1 MGWSRHTLSFLSLR
15 TQKNATWFLW
25 FNNIWIDCKIKN
37 RLFPKYPLPNSL
49 ISWENLPMKK
59 KECLNAWLSSR
70 KQKLNKFQIIY
81 SAAHNWS
88 SKLPNHHQK
97 PIGNSFHLKLPA
109 IIFSALRNFFAI
121 YPNQCSNFN
130 SINPNTH
137 RHILGAPASAAAF
150 FPLMLSG
157 MYNVYVYMYVY
168 VYIRKLVVGP
178 Q

>member
-1 MGWSRHTLSFLSLR
+1 MQVSH
-15 TQKNATWFLW
+15 
-25 FNNIWIDCKIKN
+25 KIKYFVVFYQHNSYPSVCSEYKRMVQTPPIQQNLN
-37 RLFPKYPLPNSL
+37 RLKYFISIIFDILLPNSL
-49 ISWENLPMKK
+49 ISWENLPIKK
-59 KECLNAWLSSR
+59 SAWMPSR

-109 IIFSALRNFFAI
+109 IIFSTLSNFFAI

-137 RHILGAPASAAAF
+137 RHILRAPAAAF
-150 FPLMLSG
+150 LPFCYP
-157 MYNVYVYMYVY
+157 VCIMYVY
-168 VYIRKLVVGP
+168 ILYIRN
-178 Q
+178 